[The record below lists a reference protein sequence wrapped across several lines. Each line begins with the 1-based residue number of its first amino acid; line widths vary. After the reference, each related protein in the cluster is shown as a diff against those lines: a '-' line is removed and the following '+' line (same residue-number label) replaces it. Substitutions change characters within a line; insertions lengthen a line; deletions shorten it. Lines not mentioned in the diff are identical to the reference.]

1 MKIFINCKGK
11 FENDLGI
18 FGNYFNCKIRNTK
31 RQNTFVSVKFYILY
45 IKIYILYDTYIYM
58 YIFRNK
64 IRNIYIKLSKCRS
77 IIFLRTHRSKTR
89 KRNRYIKHFS
99 NRFHPSS
106 SKAVSLWKFT
116 GQYNQ
121 EIRQVIFTP
130 LPILQFQFPTLI
142 PSLVADHVLRPSFSS
157 VPHLKGIQQ
166 RFYYSF
172 L

>member
-1 MKIFINCKGK
+1 MIH
-11 FENDLGI
+11 
-18 FGNYFNCKIRNTK
+18 
-31 RQNTFVSVKFYILY
+31 
-45 IKIYILYDTYIYM
+45 TYIYM

-77 IIFLRTHRSKTR
+77 ITFLRTHRSKTR

-157 VPHLKGIQQ
+157 VPHPKGIQQ

-172 L
+172 LSFSQTFASSAGARANTEDSLPGKQLAT